1 MSRVDKMF
9 VVKVTVNFL
18 HEHFIDPTNRPWVS
32 EDEFEELGRRLHR
45 KIINLNAE
53 STYLL
58 LRFCTSFSLVIPY

>member
-9 VVKVTVNFL
+9 VVKVTVNFH
-18 HEHFIDPTNRPWVS
+18 HEHFIDPTSVS
-32 EDEFEELGRRLHR
+32 ENEFEELGLWLHR

>member
-1 MSRVDKMF
+1 MF
-9 VVKVTVNFL
+9 VVKVTVNFPR
-18 HEHFIDPTNRPWVS
+18 EHFIDPTIRLWVS

-58 LRFCTSFSLVIPY
+58 LRFCTSLSLVIPY